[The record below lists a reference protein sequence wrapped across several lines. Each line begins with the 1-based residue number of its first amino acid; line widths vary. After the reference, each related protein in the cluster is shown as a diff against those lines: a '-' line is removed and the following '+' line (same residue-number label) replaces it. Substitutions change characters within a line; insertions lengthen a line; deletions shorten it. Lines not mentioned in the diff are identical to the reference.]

1 MVLVAQVPKELV
13 PMAPRVPKE
22 GRLEEP
28 KEVQALVQP
37 TLDLGGLSNLIALTR
52 VMDIR

>member
-1 MVLVAQVPKELV
+1 MVLVAQVPKGLV
-13 PMAPRVPKE
+13 PMAPMA

-37 TLDLGGLSNLIALTR
+37 TLDLGGLSLPVR
-52 VMDIR
+52 M